1 MGFKNSRFKITAT
14 VGKKRKTLGTFS
26 RVSSVDKI
34 LKKSK
39 ELKKTFPFSE
49 KSTIRIQ
56 TIRNGKNVGKPLIKV
71 V

>member
-1 MGFKNSRFKITAT
+1 
-14 VGKKRKTLGTFS
+14 
-26 RVSSVDKI
+26 VDKI